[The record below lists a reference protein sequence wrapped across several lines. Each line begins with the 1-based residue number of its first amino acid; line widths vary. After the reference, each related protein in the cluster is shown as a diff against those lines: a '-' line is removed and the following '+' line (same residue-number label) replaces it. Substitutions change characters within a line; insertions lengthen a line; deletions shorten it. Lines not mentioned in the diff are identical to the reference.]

1 MEALKLT
8 VKLLSPSLIGS
19 AEGFGAIIDS
29 DIVFDENGIPF
40 IPSKRV
46 RGLLRDS
53 AIEVLEIFYLS
64 GINIIKFSKKEDSF
78 DIIDELFGK
87 AGQSYSSPLFIS
99 NLNVI
104 EYENMKRWLSY
115 LSWNFPAFVNPEKVR
130 NYFTEIRQQTSID
143 EERGVAK
150 KHSLRTIR
158 VAKKG
163 LEFEGNLYLYEER
176 DDFKKLLYFACLN
189 LRRLGTRRTRG
200 FGEIE
205 CRLFDKQGE
214 IDYFKTLE
222 VLQ

>member
-1 MEALKLT
+1 MEALKLRL
-8 VKLLSPSLIGS
+8 KLLSPSLIGS

-29 DIVFDENGIPF
+29 DIVFDEHGITF
-40 IPSKRV
+40 IPSKRL

-53 AIEVLEIFYLS
+53 ANEVLEMFYLS
-64 GINIIKFSKKEDSF
+64 GINLIPFKRKEDSF
-78 DIIDELFGK
+78 DIIDELFGE

-99 NLNVI
+99 NLYII
-104 EYENMKRWLSY
+104 EYENLSSWISY
-115 LSWNFPAFVNPEKVR
+115 LTKKFSNFVNPERVR

-143 EERGVAK
+143 EEKGVAK

-163 LEFEGNLYLYEER
+163 LEFEGYLHLYEKRE
-176 DDFKKLLYFACLN
+176 DFRRLLYFACLN
-189 LRRLGTRRTRG
+189 LRRFGTRRTRG

-205 CRLFDKQGE
+205 CRLFNEQGE
-214 IDYFKTLE
+214 IDYFRELE